1 MSLVDIRRAERELEN
16 LRRAEAEK
24 HVAALKELG
33 YDVSV
38 AGARTTIT
46 TKTAKAAP
54 RATPAGHRGSDKK
67 LRGPAHNKR
76 DIAGVT
82 MYREKF
88 AAAKPGD
95 VIEIAIPPGFT
106 KQDIQ
111 GPVSGGASR
120 AFGKGNFYVTSCD
133 ESILVQWI
141 R

>member
-1 MSLVDIRRAERELEN
+1 MSLADIRRAERELEN

-46 TKTAKAAP
+46 TKTAP
-54 RATPAGHRGSDKK
+54 RAKPAGHRRGGKK

-76 DIAGVT
+76 DIAGIT

-95 VIEIAIPPGFT
+95 LIEIAIPPGFT

-120 AFGKGNFYVTSCD
+120 AFGKGNFCVTSCD

>member
-1 MSLVDIRRAERELEN
+1 MSLADIRRAERELEN

-24 HVAALKELG
+24 HLAALKELG

-38 AGARTTIT
+38 DGARTTIT
-46 TKTAKAAP
+46 TKAAP
-54 RATPAGHRGSDKK
+54 RDGHRGRDKK
-67 LRGPAHNKR
+67 LRGPAYNKR
-76 DIAGVT
+76 DIAGIT
-82 MYREKF
+82 KYREKF

-95 VIEIAIPPGFT
+95 AIEIAIPPGFT

-120 AFGKGNFYVTSCD
+120 AFGKGNFYVASCD
-133 ESILVQWI
+133 ESILIQRV